1 MLLLIQRDK
10 TFTAS
15 AEDKTTPKMKKTRK
29 KKCKVKK
36 LFCISLTVREM
47 WCYAFS
53 STTGWRTAK
62 IPLLSTEAAA
72 ADELVVKLRL

>member
-1 MLLLIQRDK
+1 MMLLLIQRDK

-15 AEDKTTPKMKKTRK
+15 AEDKTTTTPKMKKTRK

-62 IPLLSTEAAA
+62 IPLSSL
-72 ADELVVKLRL
+72 LKLQQQMN